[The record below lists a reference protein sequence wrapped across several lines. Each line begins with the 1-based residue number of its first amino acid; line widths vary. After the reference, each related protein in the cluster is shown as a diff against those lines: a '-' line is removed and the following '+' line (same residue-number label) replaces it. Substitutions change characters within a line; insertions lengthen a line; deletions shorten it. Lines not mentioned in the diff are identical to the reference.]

1 MTTDSAGLP
10 PNGYPHEPLD
20 LREAVISSSGLTM
33 EVTRL
38 ASILI
43 LMVSATSG
51 PVSATDA
58 DGSTTCPQNV
68 VTPET
73 PAPGERTLLLDEA
86 GACMHAGQPVQ
97 AIALFSELIRIDPR
111 DAFSY
116 MNRGTVRIAVG
127 EIESGMDDYNA
138 ALNLRPDLMEA
149 WYNRGNVALL
159 HLHRFQDAI
168 GDFSEAIRLKSDFAP
183 AYCGRGFARMQLGQ
197 YDGALADYNQGVE
210 CDPKQAYCHFN
221 RANLYLITGEYQK
234 AIVDFTAALNKSPAD
249 ALTLSKRGQ
258 AYEGLGQREQA
269 LADYRAALQL
279 DPKLESAKEGI
290 GRLGGGGG

>member
-116 MNRGTVRIAVG
+116 MNRGT
-127 EIESGMDDYNA
+127 
-138 ALNLRPDLMEA
+138 EA
-149 WYNRGNVALL
+149 
-159 HLHRFQDAI
+159 
-168 GDFSEAIRLKSDFAP
+168 
-183 AYCGRGFARMQLGQ
+183 
-197 YDGALADYNQGVE
+197 
-210 CDPKQAYCHFN
+210 
-221 RANLYLITGEYQK
+221 
-234 AIVDFTAALNKSPAD
+234 
-249 ALTLSKRGQ
+249 
-258 AYEGLGQREQA
+258 
-269 LADYRAALQL
+269 
-279 DPKLESAKEGI
+279 
-290 GRLGGGGG
+290 